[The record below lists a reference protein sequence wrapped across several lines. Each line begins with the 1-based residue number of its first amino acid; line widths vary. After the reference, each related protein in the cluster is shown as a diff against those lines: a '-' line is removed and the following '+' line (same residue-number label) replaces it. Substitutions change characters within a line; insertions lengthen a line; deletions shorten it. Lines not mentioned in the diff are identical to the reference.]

1 VKADYHQG
9 TSESFTTDV
18 VSLAENLSVSTLI
31 LGGYENTTILDRV
44 FSQAIDE
51 ILAQVSIPVMICQ

>member
-1 VKADYHQG
+1 MWSA
-9 TSESFTTDV
+9 
-18 VSLAENLSVSTLI
+18 LAENLSVSTLI

>member
-1 VKADYHQG
+1 MKADYHQG